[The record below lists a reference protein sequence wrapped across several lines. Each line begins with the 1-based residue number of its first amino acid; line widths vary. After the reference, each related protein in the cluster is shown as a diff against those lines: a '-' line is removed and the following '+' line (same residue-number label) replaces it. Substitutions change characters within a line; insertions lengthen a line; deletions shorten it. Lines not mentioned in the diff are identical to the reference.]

1 MSIPHDST
9 PPCACVQC
17 TYWRK
22 GRDEERAAIVAHLR
36 TNGIDLGAI
45 KNARGDFA
53 GSIVMFG
60 AALLGGVAQGLA
72 DYFERGGHHEI
83 SPEGKAQAIHGVAE
97 QMRKRGEG

>member
-1 MSIPHDST
+1 
-9 PPCACVQC
+9 
-17 TYWRK
+17 
-22 GRDEERAAIVAHLR
+22 
-36 TNGIDLGAI
+36 
-45 KNARGDFA
+45 
-53 GSIVMFG
+53 MFG